1 MFAFRLALALGR
13 TVAELDATMSSAEFV
28 LWQKYSLIEPF
39 GDRRADQRAWLQVA
53 ALANAN
59 RDPKRPAIELTKV
72 LPEWRPPINQ
82 LEQWM
87 LFDRQMRALAARGD

>member
-1 MFAFRLALALGR
+1 M
-13 TVAELDATMSSAEFV
+13 TVAELGRRMSSREFAD
-28 LWQKYSLIEPF
+28 WQTYSVIEPF
-39 GDRRADQRAWLQVA
+39 GERRADQRAWLGVA

-72 LPEWRPPINQ
+72 LPEWKAPINE

-87 LFDRQMRALAARGD
+87 LFDRQMRALAAREE